1 MEMVKDYNFLQELQ
15 LQGIRVCFLVSNIK
29 NRIYLT
35 CHIMMDE
42 MDISYYDGCRHR
54 YILI

>member
-35 CHIMMDE
+35 CHTMMDE
-42 MDISYYDGCRHR
+42 MDISYYDDKS
-54 YILI
+54 